1 MTAARTSMKLL
12 ILLLSVVGLSAQF
25 LLDPYRF
32 ASADPLAS
40 LNADMV
46 AYWKFD
52 ESPSCPTCVDSKDG
66 QDMDLGGA
74 NTGSPSVIT
83 NAIQLIS
90 PGYIGRADDPALSTG
105 NIDFTWF
112 GWVQLVNKLADKY
125 IIGKW
130 TTGAANTK
138 EYLLYYHLAPDRFK
152 FAVSDCSSFDEAVA
166 DTLGSPSTAT
176 WYFIVMWHDAAN
188 NEIGIQVNDGAE
200 DTVAWTTGGCDT
212 TTGVGFG
219 AFNDTGSGASGSASI
234 ALDETGF
241 IKRLLTPTEKTYL
254 YNAGTGETCCPF
266 VP

>member
-1 MTAARTSMKLL
+1 MKH
-12 ILLLSVVGLSAQF
+12 ILLLTLSLVTLNAQF

-32 ASADPLAS
+32 AAADPLAS

-52 ESPSCPTCVDSKDG
+52 EILSCPTCVDSKDA
-66 QDMDLGGA
+66 QDLNLGSA
-74 NTGSPSVIT
+74 NTGSPTIIT
-83 NAIQLIS
+83 NAVQLIS
-90 PGYIGRADDPALSTG
+90 PGWIGRADDPALSTG

-112 GWVQLVNKLADKY
+112 GWVNLVKKAADKY

-138 EYLLYYHLAPDRFK
+138 EYLLYFHLGPNRFK
-152 FAVSDCSSFDEAVA
+152 FAVSDCSSFGEAVA
-166 DTLGSPSTAT
+166 NTLGSPSTST

-188 NEIGIQVNDGAE
+188 NEIGIQVNNGAA

-212 TTGVGFG
+212 TTGVGIG
-219 AFNDTGSGASGSASI
+219 AFNETGAGASGSASI

-241 IKRLLTPTEKTYL
+241 IKRLLTSAEKTYL
-254 YNAGTGETCCPF
+254 YNAGAAKTCCPF
-266 VP
+266 LP